1 MHDGVK
7 TRGLNDDLKRWQMR
21 VAHTCAAQKK
31 QRTGNARLLNSTTYL
46 YWKVLAKRWCL
57 IKNLKNKQNNNRRA
71 GVSEVKE
78 LCWHHRGL
86 RVKRQRWMQ
95 RSLCFCL
102 KFTCTVGLLG
112 WWIIQTCYSRL
123 HYFLYLSYKNKQTK
137 PLVLIVCFLCHLTYI
152 ISNKYSLHVQFGQR
166 NNYIFHKL
174 LTFTECNV
182 STNKLTLE
190 IKNKDDK
197 KWSTEFFYKHYEISF
212 GQSVPKVMR

>member
-31 QRTGNARLLNSTTYL
+31 QRTGNARLLSSTTYS
-46 YWKVLAKRWCL
+46 YWKVLAKRWWL

-112 WWIIQTCYSRL
+112 LMNNSNMLFQVTL
-123 HYFLYLSYKNKQTK
+123 LFVPQLSKQTNK
-137 PLVLIVCFLCHLTYI
+137 TTSFNCVLSVPPYLHHNTVCMHSLVKGIITFFTSYWHL
-152 ISNKYSLHVQFGQR
+152 
-166 NNYIFHKL
+166 
-174 LTFTECNV
+174 
-182 STNKLTLE
+182 
-190 IKNKDDK
+190 
-197 KWSTEFFYKHYEISF
+197 
-212 GQSVPKVMR
+212 QSVMSQQTN